1 MLKVKLNPPATLGR
15 RAWNDNQRRSQSII
29 ARTREPWLAS
39 TGPKTMEG
47 KKAVSRNAVK
57 YGMHSAETKHFKK
70 LLRLQSQMLKR
81 YKAWARI
88 ELMKRRAVL
97 AMLKQGITLEEYKEM
112 YEAKKRINSLEKAQR
127 HNEEIR
133 HPERAQRPEGS
144 PLNLE
149 EIPRLR
155 ST

>member
-15 RAWNDNQRRSQSII
+15 RAWNDNQRRAQGII
-29 ARTREPWLAS
+29 ARTRKPWLAS

-112 YEAKKRINSLEKAQR
+112 YDKGIDKISSHLSRIPAKAGIHSLVNQIPAFAGMQVW
-127 HNEEIR
+127 
-133 HPERAQRPEGS
+133 
-144 PLNLE
+144 LE
-149 EIPRLR
+149 
-155 ST
+155 

>member
-1 MLKVKLNPPATLGR
+1 MTRALKIKLNPPTKR
-15 RAWNDNQRRSQSII
+15 RAWNDNQRRAQGII
-29 ARTREPWLAS
+29 ARARKPWLAS

-57 YGMHSAETKHFKK
+57 YGMHSAETKYFKK
-70 LLRLQSQMLKR
+70 LLRLQSQILKR

-97 AMLKQGITLEEYKEM
+97 AMLKQGITTEKYKEM
-112 YEAKKRINSLEKAQR
+112 YERDRQSC
-127 HNEEIR
+127 
-133 HPERAQRPEGS
+133 HPERAQRSEGS
-144 PLNLE
+144 HLGNVDE
-149 EIPRLR
+149 MSRLR